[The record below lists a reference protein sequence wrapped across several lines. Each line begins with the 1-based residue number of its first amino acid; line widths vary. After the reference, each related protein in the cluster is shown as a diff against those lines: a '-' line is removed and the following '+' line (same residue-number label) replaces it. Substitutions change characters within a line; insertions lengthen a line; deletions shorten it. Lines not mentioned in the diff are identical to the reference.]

1 MEDFNKKWK
10 ERMEKN
16 EGKYIF
22 FFSLQISAFNQNPET
37 AFDNFGS
44 L

>member
-16 EGKYIF
+16 EGKF